1 MRVNMCNLRKSLTN
15 FLLKHQW
22 SKISLMCD
30 DTPLNITLISSI
42 LQQEPPSLSKVKKK
56 LGSEKDTAE
65 SMFTQ
70 TYQI

>member
-1 MRVNMCNLRKSLTN
+1 
-15 FLLKHQW
+15 
-22 SKISLMCD
+22 MCD

-42 LQQEPPSLSKVKKK
+42 LQQEPPSLSKVKK

-65 SMFTQ
+65 SMFIQ